1 MSRWTFSRKLS
12 HTESQ
17 LIHARCW
24 IAKETLNNWAHYTKN
39 INSNKLGLTNVN
51 VRFPH
56 RGITTKTANSSA
68 FESNPWNF
76 SRAMT
81 NDNDTRR
88 KKRVCNKEAN
98 SRIFWQSKALKPV
111 DEMGHNAHITW
122 YHRLHALFTE
132 ASMTTRNNHAYSD
145 SHKKSCHRDRV
156 ARRRFLRHQ
165 NAKQNRCNVI
175 FHMTG
180 LYITEHY
187 LLNRLLVQKIKDR
200 STHWLRLSPSKK
212 LENG

>member
-122 YHRLHALFTE
+122 YHRLHTHCSRKHRWRHVTTMLTVIHIKNRVTVT
-132 ASMTTRNNHAYSD
+132 ASLDVDFCDTRTQSRTDATWFFIWQDYISQNTTY
-145 SHKKSCHRDRV
+145 
-156 ARRRFLRHQ
+156 
-165 NAKQNRCNVI
+165 
-175 FHMTG
+175 
-180 LYITEHY
+180 
-187 LLNRLLVQKIKDR
+187 
-200 STHWLRLSPSKK
+200 
-212 LENG
+212 